1 MTTANADFQTMLNE
15 YLPNE
20 MFFEETIKRDWFLSN
35 VEKDDSWK
43 GSKVIVPFM
52 GARASS
58 VEFGQL
64 AGASDIS
71 QSKPVRGEISGYK
84 EVWGSLIF
92 NHRDLLDHEGKMKE
106 ASFLRILPDEVEAF
120 QTTMKEVVSQQL
132 MNGLNFDTF
141 TADGTAGGVIA
152 LNHPERF
159 SIGQKIEIDDG
170 NSAALSVY
178 VIAIDMNAN
187 TITVSATRGGAAAD
201 VSAYTTAQSAKVYYP
216 GVLTNGSFV
225 SLREAILSLANG
237 GSATIHGQTKLSYPA
252 LQAIQINGTTP
263 TAITATNILGF
274 IFDAYTTVR
283 RKAKGNANKV
293 VLSYKHLGSIFK
305 ILEDSKG
312 AYNVTKQPKTSVY
325 GWTEITVTTVKGE
338 LDIVGVQEM
347 EDDVIFLLDMKA
359 MKFRTRGGFR
369 KRMSPDGK
377 EYFEV
382 RATTGFQYIVDA
394 CLFGEMEY
402 RGIGQCAVI
411 HTVANY

>member
-43 GSKVIVPFM
+43 GGTIPVPFM

-64 AGASDIS
+64 AGAADIS
-71 QSKPVRGEISGYK
+71 QSKPVRGTITAYK

-92 NHRDLLDHEGKMKE
+92 NHRDLLDHEGKMRE
-106 ASFLRILPDEVEAF
+106 STFLKILPDEVEAF
-120 QTTMKEVVSQQL
+120 QSTMKEVVSQQL
-132 MNGLNFDTF
+132 INGANFDTF
-141 TADGTAGGVIA
+141 TANGTVGGVIA
-152 LNHPERF
+152 VQHPERYN
-159 SIGQKIEIDDG
+159 IGQKIEIDD
-170 NSAALSVY
+170 NDSAPLSCYVLSV
-178 VIAIDMNAN
+178 DMNAN
-187 TITVSATRGGAAAD
+187 TITVSATRGGAVLD
-201 VSAYTTAQSAKVYYP
+201 VSAYTTAQAAKIYHP
-216 GVLTNGSFV
+216 GVQTNGTFV
-225 SLREAILSLANG
+225 SLREAILSAANG
-237 GSATIHGQTKLSYPA
+237 GSATIHGQTKLTYPA

-263 TAITATNILGF
+263 TAITATNVLSF

-305 ILEDSKG
+305 IIENSKG
-312 AYNVTKQPKTSVY
+312 AFNVTKQPKTSVY
-325 GWTEITVTTVKGE
+325 GWTEITITTVKGE

-369 KRMSPDGK
+369 KRMSPEGK

-382 RATTGFQYIVDA
+382 RATTGYQYIVDS

>member
-1 MTTANADFQTMLNE
+1 MTTVNADFQTMLNE

-35 VEKDDSWK
+35 VERDDSWK

-64 AGASDIS
+64 AGASDIA

-92 NHRDLLDHEGKMKE
+92 NHRDLLDHEGKMRE
-106 ASFLRILPDEVEAF
+106 ASFLKILPDEVEAF

-170 NSAALSVY
+170 NSSALSVY

-252 LQAIQINGTTP
+252 LQSIQISG
-263 TAITATNILGF
+263 ASIDATNVLSK

-305 ILEDSKG
+305 IIETSKG
-312 AYNVTKQPKTSVY
+312 AFNVTKQPKTSVY

-411 HTVANY
+411 YAVANY